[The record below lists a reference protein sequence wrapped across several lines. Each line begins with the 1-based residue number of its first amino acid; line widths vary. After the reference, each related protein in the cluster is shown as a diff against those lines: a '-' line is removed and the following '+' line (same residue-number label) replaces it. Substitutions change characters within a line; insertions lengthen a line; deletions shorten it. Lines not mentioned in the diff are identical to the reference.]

1 MLHFLSL
8 MENII
13 FGFLTG
19 VSLILAL
26 GPQNIFV
33 IEQGLK
39 RNFIF
44 TITSICAFSDVLLIF
59 LGVFIYHFF
68 DFISL
73 KVEIFLNIILVLF
86 LLRFI
91 RIKFKELEKNYKI
104 KNIKRSQ
111 NIKNIIFKTLGF
123 TYLNPHV
130 YSDTVFILGNLS
142 KNFLLK
148 DKFYFALGASIASII
163 FFYSLGY
170 MSSLFAKFIKKHNT
184 WKYINFFIIVFMTIL
199 VVYIIY
205 DIYNRAFSH

>member
-1 MLHFLSL
+1 MCYNNLRHSG
-8 MENII
+8 I
-13 FGFLTG
+13 
-19 VSLILAL
+19 
-26 GPQNIFV
+26 
-33 IEQGLK
+33 
-39 RNFIF
+39 
-44 TITSICAFSDVLLIF
+44 
-59 LGVFIYHFF
+59 FIYHVL

-73 KVEIFLNIILVLF
+73 KVEIFLNVILILF

-91 RIKFKELEKNYKI
+91 RVKFKEFKKNYKI
-104 KNIKRSQ
+104 ENIKRSQ

-142 KNFLLK
+142 KNFLLQ

>member
-1 MLHFLSL
+1 

-19 VSLILAL
+19 GSLILAL

-39 RNFIF
+39 RNYIF

-59 LGVFIYHFF
+59 LGVFIYHVF

-91 RIKFKELEKNYKI
+91 RIKFKELKKNYKI
-104 KNIKRSQ
+104 ENIKRSQ

-142 KNFLLK
+142 KNFLLQ

-170 MSSLFAKFIKKHNT
+170 LSSLFAKFIKNIIHGNT
-184 WKYINFFIIVFMTIL
+184 
-199 VVYIIY
+199 
-205 DIYNRAFSH
+205 

>member
-1 MLHFLSL
+1 
-8 MENII
+8 MENLI

-19 VSLILAL
+19 GSLILVI

-39 RNFIF
+39 RNYIF
-44 TITSICAFSDVLLIF
+44 TITTICAFSDVLLIF
-59 LGVFIYHFF
+59 LGIFVYQVFSFV
-68 DFISL
+68 SW
-73 KVEIFLNIILVLF
+73 KVEIFLNVILVLF

-91 RIKFKELEKNYKI
+91 WSKFKEL
-104 KNIKRSQ
+104 NISYNIENFNRLQ
-111 NIKNIIFKTLGF
+111 NLKTVILKTLGF

-148 DKFYFALGASIASII
+148 EKIFFALGASAASVL
-163 FFYSLGY
+163 FFYCLGY
-170 MSSLFAKFIKKHNT
+170 MSSLSAKFFSGKYT
-184 WKYINFFIIVFMTIL
+184 WKYINIFIILFMTAL

-205 DIYNRAFSH
+205 GTYSRTSLL